1 MARCFVTRSL
11 PGPALD
17 RLRAEHEVEVWPK
30 RLPPAYEELS
40 ARAAGVEGLL
50 TLLTDRVDAA
60 LIEHCPRLRVISNYA
75 VGYDN
80 VDIDAAVAR
89 SIAVGN
95 TPDVLTEATADLTFA
110 LLLAAA
116 RKLPE
121 AIASVRQ
128 GDWLTWEP
136 ARYLGAAVQRAVL
149 GIVGPGRIGR
159 AVARRAAGFDMTV
172 LYTGGGSEGSASE
185 ALASEVP
192 LEALLE
198 GSDFVTLHCPLT
210 PSTHHLIDAAAL
222 GRMRSN
228 AILINTARGPIVD
241 PVALR
246 EALQAGQIAGAA
258 LDVTEPEPL
267 PAGDP
272 LLAAPNL
279 IVVPH
284 IGSATRLAREQ
295 MAELAVENLLAGL
308 EGRPLP
314 HQVQV
319 VA

>member
-1 MARCFVTRSL
+1 
-11 PGPALD
+11 LD
-17 RLRAEHEVEVWPK
+17 RLRASHDVDVWTE
-30 RLPPAYEELS
+30 RLPPSYEELS

-50 TLLTDRVDAA
+50 ALLTDRVDAA

-80 VDIDAAVAR
+80 IDVDAATAR
-89 SIAVGN
+89 GIVVGN
-95 TPDVLTEATADLTFA
+95 TPDVLTEATADLTWA

-121 AIASVRQ
+121 AAESVRA

-136 ARYLGAAVQRAVL
+136 ARYLGAAVQGAVL
-149 GIVGPGRIGR
+149 GIVGLGRIGR

-172 LYTGGGSEGSASE
+172 LYSGGASGSSE

-192 LEALLE
+192 LEELL
-198 GSDFVTLHCPLT
+198 SSADFVSLHCPLT
-210 PSTHHLIDAAAL
+210 PATHHLIDAAAL
-222 GRMRSN
+222 GRMRSS

-246 EALQAGQIAGAA
+246 EALEAGAIAGAA
-258 LDVTEPEPL
+258 LDVTEPEP
-267 PAGDP
+267 PALDDP
-272 LLAAPNL
+272 LLSAPNL

-284 IGSATRLAREQ
+284 IGSATRFAREQ
-295 MAELAVENLLAGL
+295 MAELAVSNLLAGL